1 MDLDDTI
8 YAYDPCNK
16 AAFDACSKFALETYS
31 IEPEIFKTHW
41 DNGRK
46 RVHTDLNSQG
56 SSHSRLLYAQ
66 KLSESFFG
74 FTHPRFAIE
83 IEEMYWNTFLE
94 TMKWN
99 QSIKTILE
107 EAKGVGMEMC
117 IVTDLTAH
125 IQLRKW
131 EKLQLSSY
139 FKYLISSEEAG
150 IEKPHP
156 KMFEL
161 ALEKLAL
168 KPEEVLMFG
177 DSARKDVEGAQALGI
192 KSYLVKDGEIINV

>member
-16 AAFDACSKFALETYS
+16 AAFEACSKFAADTYNIDS
-31 IEPEIFKTHW
+31 TSFKTHW
-41 DNGRK
+41 ENGRN
-46 RVHTDLNSQG
+46 RVHDDLKNQG

-74 FTHPRFAIE
+74 YTHPQFTME
-83 IEEMYWNTFLE
+83 IEEVYWSTFLE
-94 TMKWN
+94 TMQWN
-99 QSIKTILE
+99 QSIKTLLE
-107 EAKGVGMEMC
+107 EAKALRMEMC

-139 FKYLISSEEAG
+139 FKFLISSEEAG

-168 KPEEVLMFG
+168 KPDEVLMFG